1 MARILIVDDVRELC
15 EELSWALLS
24 NGHTI
29 TYATGGKEGIYR
41 GIVERPQVLIADWLL
56 REQLTGLDVVEA
68 IAVAVPTI
76 RRLLITGFAT
86 RDLRTDALQLGVF
99 EVLEKPFSP
108 DQLRTAINAALHIP
122 DGKDLTSQIAVFERG
137 ECGEVLYANPQT
149 EALFGLQPC
158 PGAPLPIEGAVF
170 LKSLTQW
177 AELPVVNSTII
188 LRGRYLPERDTHFF
202 VALDGNKPGLLPLAH
217 RILGVLEE
225 PLPPPLFA
233 GHALVVDSE
242 EAPRRIAT
250 NIIRQFHQNCH
261 SAESVEEAV
270 RVFAHDPDIRVVFLD
285 AELPDANPLTLAK
298 HLRALRPEITVIGT
312 GKPEGRAPFTQVGI
326 DRFLK
331 KPWSVTDFLELFQRG
346 RTPTPPGVC
355 PLGAWRAKSGILLR
369 TGRDERDG

>member
-24 NGHTI
+24 DGHTI
-29 TYATGGKEGIYR
+29 TYATGGEEGIYR
-41 GIVERPQVLIADWLL
+41 GVVERPEVLIADWLL

-68 IAVAVPTI
+68 IAVAVPSN
-76 RRLLITGFAT
+76 RRLIITGFAT
-86 RDLRTDALQLGVF
+86 RDLRTDAFQLGVS

-108 DQLRTAINAALHIP
+108 EQLRTAVNAALIVP
-122 DGKDLTSQIAVFERG
+122 DGKGITTQVAVFERG
-137 ECGEVLYANPQT
+137 EHGEVLYANPQT
-149 EALFGLQPC
+149 GALFGLQES

-177 AELPVVNSTII
+177 AELPALTSTLI
-188 LRGRYLPERDTHFF
+188 LRGRYLPERHSHLF
-202 VALDGNKPGLLPLAH
+202 VALAKNKPGLLPLAH
-217 RILGVLEE
+217 RILGLHEE
-225 PLPPPLFA
+225 PLPPPLFV

-242 EAPRRIAT
+242 EGPRRIAT

-270 RVFAHDPDIRVVFLD
+270 RVFAHDPDIRVVILD

-312 GKPEGRAPFTQVGI
+312 GRPEGRAPFTQVGV

-331 KPWSVTDFLELFQRG
+331 KPWSVTDFLELLQRD
-346 RTPTPPGVC
+346 RAPLPPAVS
-355 PLGAWRAKSGILLR
+355 PLRAWRGDPDNV
-369 TGRDERDG
+369 RDNAPH